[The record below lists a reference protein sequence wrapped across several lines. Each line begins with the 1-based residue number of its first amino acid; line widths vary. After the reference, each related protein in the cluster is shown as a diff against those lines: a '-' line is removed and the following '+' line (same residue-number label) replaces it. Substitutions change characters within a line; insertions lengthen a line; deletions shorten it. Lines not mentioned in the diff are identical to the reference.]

1 MLARLAF
8 ISQKVSR
15 DIFCRIFYRRKL
27 YYEIKTD
34 LIRGHE
40 RETLFFGAAAMRN
53 LIDKIFQKL

>member
-27 YYEIKTD
+27 YYKVKTD
-34 LIRGHE
+34 LIRSRE
-40 RETLFFGAAAMRN
+40 RETLFFGAAAMRS
-53 LIDKIFQKL
+53 LIDKIFEKI